1 MPKIRKFWGDGM
13 LKTSIPYSFE
23 CILMELII
31 SLLVCCESYRRH
43 KSIMRLLL
51 VFLGTFGVC
60 ELVSLIILPFP
71 IALSYPDG
79 YSYDF
84 INQFAD
90 FDMAA
95 LTTYFWDYIS
105 SRSRF
110 ITAPFLF
117 TFFGTALFK
126 RLRKPLVFLASLV
139 GAPMVYLI
147 VNVIIN
153 TAAQYTMTRIYPVN
167 LILIV
172 IGYALGWLLSILIL
186 RAFPSIDRKLKL

>member
-1 MPKIRKFWGDGM
+1 M

-23 CILMELII
+23 WVLAELVI
-31 SLLVCCESYRRH
+31 SLLVCCVSYRRH
-43 KSIMRLLL
+43 KSINRLLP
-51 VFLGTFGVC
+51 VFLGAFGVC

-84 INQFAD
+84 MNQFAE
-90 FDMAA
+90 FDIAA
-95 LTTYFWDYIS
+95 ITTYFWDYVS

-117 TFFGTALFK
+117 TFFGTFLFK
-126 RLRKPLVFLASLV
+126 RLRKPLVFLASIV
-139 GAPMVYLI
+139 GAPVVYLV
-147 VNVIIN
+147 VNVAIN
-153 TAAQYTMTRIYPVN
+153 TVVQYTMTRIYPVN

-172 IGYALGWLLSILIL
+172 IGYALGWFLSMLIL

>member
-1 MPKIRKFWGDGM
+1 MPKTRKFWRDNM

-23 CILMELII
+23 WVVVEIVIAII
-31 SLLVCCESYRRH
+31 ACCVSYHRH
-43 KSIMRLLL
+43 RSIVRLLP
-51 VFLGTFGVC
+51 VFFGTFGIC
-60 ELVSLIILPFP
+60 EFISLIILPFP
-71 IALSYPDG
+71 IALTYPDG

-84 INQFAD
+84 MSQFAE

-95 LTTYFWDYIS
+95 ITTYFWDYAS

-117 TFFGTALFK
+117 TFFWTVLFK
-126 RLRKPLVFLASLV
+126 RLRKPLVFLVSLV
-139 GAPMVYLI
+139 GAPVVYLA
-147 VNVIIN
+147 VNVAIN

-172 IGYALGWLLSILIL
+172 IGYALGWLLSMLIL
-186 RAFPSIDRKLKL
+186 RAFPSIDWRFGL

>member
-1 MPKIRKFWGDGM
+1 M

-23 CILMELII
+23 WVVVEIVIAI
-31 SLLVCCESYRRH
+31 VACCVSYRKH
-43 KSIMRLLL
+43 KSIVRLLPI
-51 VFLGTFGVC
+51 FLGTFGIC
-60 ELVSLIILPFP
+60 EFVSLIILPFP
-71 IALSYPDG
+71 IALTYPDG
-79 YSYDF
+79 YIYGF
-84 INQFAD
+84 MNQFAE
-90 FDMAA
+90 FDISAIA
-95 LTTYFWDYIS
+95 TYFWDYVS

-139 GAPMVYLI
+139 GAPVVYVL
-147 VNVIIN
+147 VNVVIN
-153 TAAQYTMTRIYPVN
+153 TTAQYTMTRIYPVN

-172 IGYALGWLLSILIL
+172 IGYALGWLLSMLIL